1 MSCDQLSE
9 EKKIKACFTDGYACH
24 ISTILNLTAAAMQ
37 QLPGTVVKDTGTA
50 KYSQWAELLSAHGHI
65 FCLENNIWRYVVFSG
80 LWAVVNVLAT

>member
-1 MSCDQLSE
+1 MRK
-9 EKKIKACFTDGYACH
+9 KKIRACFTDGYACH
-24 ISTILNLTAAAMQ
+24 IGIILNLTAAAMQ
-37 QLPGTVVKDTGTA
+37 QLPGRVVKDTGTA